1 MLVNSNI
8 LQINDLQLNVSD
20 LRKTWFETSFLL
32 DQKQTQNNK
41 AQERFDNFD
50 KIDLKY
56 QFPIQFNGKKS
67 IFEGKGNCAAC
78 HRIDEKLVGPS
89 VQEMATIYKKQN
101 GDLVSFLKD
110 EAKPIVDPSQY
121 EVMKANLA
129 LTKEM
134 SDEELKGLEAYI
146 YSQVK

>member
-1 MLVNSNI
+1 MKKVAFLVCLFVLISCKKESEETFGQPNPTE
-8 LQINDLQLNVSD
+8 VS
-20 LRKTWFETSFLL
+20 
-32 DQKQTQNNK
+32 QTP
-41 AQERFDNFD
+41 EEF
-50 KIDLKY
+50 
-56 QFPIQFNGKKS
+56 GKS

-89 VQEMATIYKKQN
+89 VKEIAKSYKVQN
-101 GDLVSFLKD
+101 GDMVSFLKD

-121 EVMKANLA
+121 EMMKTNLA

>member
-1 MLVNSNI
+1 MKKVAFLVCLFVLISCKKESEETFGQPNPNE
-8 LQINDLQLNVSD
+8 VS
-20 LRKTWFETSFLL
+20 
-32 DQKQTQNNK
+32 QTP
-41 AQERFDNFD
+41 EEF
-50 KIDLKY
+50 
-56 QFPIQFNGKKS
+56 GKS

-89 VQEMATIYKKQN
+89 VKEIAKSYKVQN

-121 EVMKANLA
+121 EMMKTNLA

>member
-1 MLVNSNI
+1 MKKVAFLVCLFVLISCKKESEETFGQPNPTE
-8 LQINDLQLNVSD
+8 VS
-20 LRKTWFETSFLL
+20 
-32 DQKQTQNNK
+32 QTP
-41 AQERFDNFD
+41 EE
-50 KIDLKY
+50 L
-56 QFPIQFNGKKS
+56 GKS

-110 EAKPIVDPSQY
+110 EAKPIIDPSQY
-121 EVMKANLA
+121 EMMKTNLA